1 MISDTPRKSF
11 GVVRAACFFDRDGTL
26 IKDKHYIKDPNDVE
40 LVAHASNAIR
50 FINYTMMPVVV
61 VTNQS
66 GIARGLVTVEDYERV
81 KARLDDLLAERNAF
95 IEATYY
101 CPHHPEFTG
110 PCDCRKPGTLLFEQ
124 AIKELNLDASKCAY
138 IGDRWHDIAP
148 ALTLGGRGILVPSPS
163 TPGEEVVEAVRQ
175 LEIAATLTAAV
186 QSLLGHPHP
195 NAPG

>member
-1 MISDTPRKSF
+1 MTAPKPRPSF
-11 GVVRAACFFDRDGTL
+11 GVVRSVVFFDRDGTL
-26 IKDKHYIKDPNDVE
+26 IKDVPYIKDPADVE
-40 LVAHASNAIR
+40 LVPHASNAVR
-50 FINYTMMPVVV
+50 FINYTLMPVVV

-66 GIARGLVTVEDYERV
+66 GIARGLITVEDYNRV

-101 CPHHPEFTG
+101 CPHHPDFTG
-110 PCDCRKPGTLLFEQ
+110 PCECRKPGTALFEQ
-124 AIKELNLDASKCAY
+124 AIKDMNLDASKCAY
-138 IGDRWHDIAP
+138 IGDRWHDISP
-148 ALTLGGRGILVPSPS
+148 ALTLGGRGILVPSPV

-195 NAPG
+195 DAPG